1 MVMKHLNAARTKDTY
16 GSRIEGTWMEQV
28 TITRNLQH
36 TIPTLFLIISGDRGS
51 AVPLVFL

>member
-1 MVMKHLNAARTKDTY
+1 MLMVMKHLNAARTKDTY

-36 TIPTLFLIISGDRGS
+36 TIPTLF
-51 AVPLVFL
+51 